1 MASLCLG
8 TVQFGMK
15 YGINNTLG
23 QPAEEDVFRM
33 LDVAIDRGI
42 DVIDTA
48 RAYGT
53 AELILGR
60 YFDSRKNQ
68 KDIKIISKLRPN
80 VIESGETDIRGIVRQ
95 ECEETLRR
103 LRIECLDG
111 YLLHTPGYIRDPKIV
126 DALLYLKELKLVKN
140 IGVSIYEIED
150 GDVAVSTGAVD
161 YIQLP
166 YSVFDQ
172 RGMKEGF
179 IPKAK
184 NAGIKIFTR
193 SAFLQGL
200 FFMEDERIP
209 AHLNDAKQYLKVIH
223 SVLDKYDLK
232 MADLLLQFVTQE
244 DLIDYLVFGVDT
256 VDQLQEDIASFHE
269 NAVPAEAINEI
280 KSSLGEIDKSI
291 IFPSLWSNGKKAE

>member
-23 QPAEEDVFRM
+23 QPAEEDAFRM

-60 YFDSRKNQ
+60 YFESRKNQ

-80 VIESGETDIRGIVRQ
+80 VIEQGETDIRGVVRQ

-103 LRIECLDG
+103 LHIECLDG

-172 RGMKEGF
+172 RGMNEGF

-223 SVLDKYDLK
+223 AVLDKYDLK
-232 MADLLLQFVTQE
+232 MADLLLQFVTKE
-244 DLIDYLVFGVDT
+244 NLIDYLVFGVDT
-256 VDQLQEDIASFHE
+256 VDQLQEDIDSFHE
-269 NAVPAEAINEI
+269 NAVPAEAIQEI
-280 KSSLGEIDKSI
+280 KNSLGEIDKSI